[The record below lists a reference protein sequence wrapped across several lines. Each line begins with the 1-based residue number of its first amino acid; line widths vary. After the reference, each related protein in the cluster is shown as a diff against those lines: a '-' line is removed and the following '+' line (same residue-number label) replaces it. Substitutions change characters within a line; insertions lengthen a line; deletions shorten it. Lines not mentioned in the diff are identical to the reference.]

1 MKFNNLFQ
9 DNESEVP
16 YASSMLLDQGGIS
29 LQYAGEDLGHVSFE
43 DLDPFEIAFHA
54 MPDDFEYHEEWD
66 EETETLL
73 PLTSAELAEN
83 MVYRTLSVLGELRG
97 WKRS

>member
-9 DNESEVP
+9 DPESETP
-16 YASSMLLDQGGIS
+16 YASSMLLDQGGLS
-29 LQYAGEDLGHVSFE
+29 LSYADEPLAHVSFE
-43 DLDPFEIAFHA
+43 GLDPLEVAFHA
-54 MPDDFEYHEEWD
+54 TPEDWEYHPEWD

-73 PLTSAELAEN
+73 PITDEELAEN
-83 MVYRTLSVLGELRG
+83 MVYRILSVLGELKG

>member
-9 DNESEVP
+9 DPESEVP

-29 LQYAGEDLGHVSFE
+29 LRYADEDIAHVSFE
-43 DLDPFEIAFHA
+43 DVDPFEIAFHA
-54 MPDDFEYHEEWD
+54 IPDDWEFHPEWD
-66 EETETLL
+66 EENQKLL
-73 PLTSAELAEN
+73 PITNAELAEN
-83 MVYRTLSVLGELRG
+83 TVYRVLTVLGELRG